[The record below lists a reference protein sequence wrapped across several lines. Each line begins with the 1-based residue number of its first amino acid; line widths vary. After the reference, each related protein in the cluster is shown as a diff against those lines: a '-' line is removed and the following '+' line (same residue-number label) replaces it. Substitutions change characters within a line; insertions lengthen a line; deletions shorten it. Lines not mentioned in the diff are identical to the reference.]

1 MNTPNSNNRA
11 ASTGRGLEG
20 LVRNAVNQRGRVF
33 GWMIVGGAIAFEIF
47 NFSTTQYSLK
57 DVLGDLSF
65 LGISWATIL
74 AIAFCSI
81 DFAGIAKLFMPDNSV
96 ADPTQVWYLFGA
108 WVLGAAFNATLT
120 WWGVSVAIAEHTGV
134 GEKLMG
140 GEMKT
145 LIPIFIAVLVWV
157 IRICLIGTF
166 SSAGDRIFA
175 SAGISR
181 PVLDQSSRQPER
193 GYQPAQ
199 QTQTA
204 PARPMRP
211 VSPAGASQPQQKT
224 TYRPIETNQ
233 STNRQPGFTPTN
245 GVPAGPKSSYDNLVG
260 DAGEYDFLGNLVGGD
275 EQ

>member
-1 MNTPNSNNRA
+1 MNIPRNNNRA
-11 ASTGRGLEG
+11 ASAGRGMDG
-20 LVRNAVNQRGRVF
+20 LVRNAVGQRGRVF

-47 NFSTTQYSLK
+47 NYSTTQYSLK

-74 AIAFCSI
+74 ALAFCSI
-81 DFAGIAKLFMPDNSV
+81 DFAGIAKLFMPDNSI

-175 SAGISR
+175 SA
-181 PVLDQSSRQPER
+181 
-193 GYQPAQ
+193 
-199 QTQTA
+199 
-204 PARPMRP
+204 
-211 VSPAGASQPQQKT
+211 
-224 TYRPIETNQ
+224 
-233 STNRQPGFTPTN
+233 
-245 GVPAGPKSSYDNLVG
+245 
-260 DAGEYDFLGNLVGGD
+260 
-275 EQ
+275 